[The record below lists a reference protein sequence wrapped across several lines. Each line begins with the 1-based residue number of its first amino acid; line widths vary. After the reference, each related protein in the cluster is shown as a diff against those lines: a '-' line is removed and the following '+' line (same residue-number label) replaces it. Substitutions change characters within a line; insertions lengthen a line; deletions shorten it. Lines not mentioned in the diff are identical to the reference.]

1 MTTMEKARVHPR
13 PPDTDTSRAL
23 LQRQVEELLAGGSPR
38 GFSFG
43 STARSIMS
51 YDHALSK
58 VTQYYGNI
66 GLVAALLATIQ
77 AAMVV
82 RPPGDEQD
90 EIAHRIHGISGF
102 IGFRPSPQLCWL
114 RRRFQ
119 FPCPCF
125 EHDSVFERRSN
136 TATEYRV
143 PWYYN
148 L

>member
-43 STARSIMS
+43 STAGSIMLQ

-66 GLVAALLATIQ
+66 SVSSPHCLLRSTIQ

-102 IGFRPSPQLCWL
+102 IGFTAAVGCVADSNFHMSMFRT
-114 RRRFQ
+114 RFRVRTQ
-119 FPCPCF
+119 HP
-125 EHDSVFERRSN
+125 
-136 TATEYRV
+136 TEYRA

>member
-23 LQRQVEELLAGGSPR
+23 LERQVEELLADKGVAAWILVWQHCGL
-38 GFSFG
+38 
-43 STARSIMS
+43 
-51 YDHALSK
+51 DHALSK

-114 RRRFQ
+114 RRRFHPGRQ
-119 FPCPCF
+119 
-125 EHDSVFERRSN
+125 HLLADG
-136 TATEYRV
+136 
-143 PWYYN
+143 